1 MPGALLAAAGLA
13 WCACISPH
21 GGFLTDVLGPCALTG
36 VGVGLV
42 IAPVAAAATTG
53 VASREAGTASGLFNS
68 SRQLGGCVGLAAL
81 ATIAAL
87 RTGPATDPAALNAG
101 YALSLAVAAGL
112 FVIAAVVAIVVLP
125 RHRAAALPALPAPR
139 PAAPAA
145 PARNRL
151 EGTPS

>member
-13 WCACISPH
+13 WCACVSPH
-21 GGFLTDVLGPCALTG
+21 GGFLTDVLGPCAVTG
-36 VGVGLV
+36 VGAGLV
-42 IAPVAAAATTG
+42 LAPVAAAATTG
-53 VASREAGTASGLFNS
+53 VASREAGMASGLFNS

-87 RTGPATDPAALNAG
+87 RTGSATDPAALNAG
-101 YALSLAVAAGL
+101 HSLSLAVSAGL

-125 RHRAAALPALPAPR
+125 RHRAAAPPAPR
-139 PAAPAA
+139 PAATAVPAE
-145 PARNRL
+145 NRL